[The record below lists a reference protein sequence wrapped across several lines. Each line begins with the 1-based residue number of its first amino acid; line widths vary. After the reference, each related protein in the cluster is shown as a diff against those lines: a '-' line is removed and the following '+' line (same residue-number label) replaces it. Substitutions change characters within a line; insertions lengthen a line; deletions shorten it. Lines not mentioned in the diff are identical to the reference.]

1 MTDLLTLAATARWLL
16 YAGALVAVGR
26 GTITFLDPEWK
37 AGARCVHDVGAPRVV
52 AWGAALLLMAAPLL
66 LLLAQMS
73 ALEMP
78 RAELPVLLRETSWG
92 RGWSQLALASVLAA
106 VALVLPT
113 RRATSIL
120 LLMASL
126 GVAVAMGGLGH
137 AAADEQWPVGAR
149 LLDALHVAATGAWIG
164 GLLCTVLLTR
174 VPGFALRD
182 TAWRTVSRTAGVM
195 APVSVL
201 TGIGSGARLML
212 GVSPAAIVAS
222 DYGRLLL
229 AKVLLVILVLCIGF
243 SQRRRIQRGT
253 VPVNRII
260 GVELCVAAAVLV
272 ITAVLTGAE
281 PPGE

>member
-1 MTDLLTLAATARWLL
+1 MAWPALARVLL
-16 YAGALVAVGR
+16 YVGALVAVGR

-37 AGARCVHDVGAPRVV
+37 AGARSVHDVGAPRF
-52 AWGAALLLMAAPLL
+52 AARLAALLLVSAPLL
-66 LLLAQMS
+66 LLTLQMG
-73 ALEMP
+73 ALEMT
-78 RAELPVLLRETSWG
+78 RADLPMLLRETAWG
-92 RGWSQLALASVLAA
+92 HGWTQLTMASVLAS

-113 RRATSIL
+113 GRSSSML

-137 AAADEQWPVGAR
+137 AAADEQWPIGAR
-149 LLDALHVAATGAWIG
+149 LLDAMHVAATGAWIG
-164 GLLCTVLLTR
+164 GLLGTLLLTR

-182 TAWRTVSRTAGVM
+182 AAWRTVSRTAGVM

-201 TGIGSGARLML
+201 TGMGSGARLLL
-212 GVSPAAIVAS
+212 GVSPADIVAS

-229 AKVLLVILVLCIGF
+229 VKGILVTVVLSIGF
-243 SQRRRIQRGT
+243 SQRRRIQRGS

-260 GVELCVAAAVLV
+260 GVELCVAAAVLA